1 LNNQRNN
8 NNNRRRGRGNNRG
21 GGGGGGNPVNRID
34 SRARGN
40 APQMLEKY
48 RKLAH
53 EASLN
58 DDRVQTEYYL
68 QFADHYFRVIADA
81 KSQKDEQQ
89 GRPRAERDADDGDD
103 YFEDDRFDDRSRR
116 PQQQRQDRPQPS
128 DEDSG
133 EPLGEGQ
140 RGSEGEAAEEEANPF
155 LAPRQ
160 HREKRDRDG
169 RDNREGREGRD
180 NRSRSDRGPRREG
193 NRDGNRA
200 GSDNRGNGDNEAAP
214 AFDPGLLP
222 PSISRSPADDEAQ
235 VPVDNG
241 DGEPARKPR
250 RPRTRKKSEGEGGDE
265 ALEAIG

>member
-1 LNNQRNN
+1 MNNQRN
-8 NNNRRRGRGNNRG
+8 NNNRRRGRGNNR

-81 KSQKDEQQ
+81 KAQKDEQQ
-89 GRPRAERDADDGDD
+89 GQGRQRSDREADDGDD
-103 YFEDDRFDDRSRR
+103 YFEDDRFGDRR
-116 PQQQRQDRPQPS
+116 PQQQRQERAPQGD
-128 DEDSG
+128 DE
-133 EPLGEGQ
+133 EPEMPRGTEGDPV
-140 RGSEGEAAEEEANPF
+140 EDEANPF

-160 HREKRDRDG
+160 QRRD

-180 NRSRSDRGPRREG
+180 NRDNRDRDNRSRNERRPRRE
-193 NRDGNRA
+193 DNRA
-200 GSDNRGNGDNEAAP
+200 DAGEEAAP
-214 AFDPGLLP
+214 TFDPGMLP
-222 PSISRSPADDEAQ
+222 PSISRSAAEEEPA
-235 VPVDNG
+235 VPVDTA
-241 DGEPARKPR
+241 EAAPAPKPR
-250 RPRTRKKSEGEGGDE
+250 RTRTPRKKSEGDGGGE
-265 ALEAIG
+265 ALEAVG

>member
-1 LNNQRNN
+1 MNNQR

-21 GGGGGGNPVNRID
+21 GNGGGNPVNRID

-81 KSQKDEQQ
+81 KAQKDEQQ
-89 GRPRAERDADDGDD
+89 GQARPRSDRDAEDGDD

-116 PQQQRQDRPQPS
+116 PHQQRQDRAQPG
-128 DEDSG
+128 DEDD
-133 EPLGEGQ
+133 GEGQ
-140 RGSEGEAAEEEANPF
+140 RGAEGDAVDEEANPF

-160 HREKRDRDG
+160 QRNNRDRDN
-169 RDNREGREGRD
+169 RDREGRD
-180 NRSRSDRGPRREG
+180 REGRNRNDRRPRRED
-193 NRDGNRA
+193 NRDSGRA
-200 GSDNRGNGDNEAAP
+200 ASDDEAAP
-214 AFDPGLLP
+214 AFDPGMLP
-222 PSISRSPADDEAQ
+222 PSISRPAVADEAE
-235 VPVDNG
+235 VPVDT
-241 DGEPARKPR
+241 GEAAPAPKPR
-250 RPRTRKKSEGEGGDE
+250 RPRTRRKSEDEGGDE
-265 ALEAIG
+265 ALEAVG

>member
-1 LNNQRNN
+1 MNNQRN
-8 NNNRRRGRGNNRG
+8 NNNRRRGRGNNR

-81 KSQKDEQQ
+81 KAQKDEQQ
-89 GRPRAERDADDGDD
+89 GQGRPRNEREAADDGDD
-103 YFEDDRFDDRSRR
+103 YFEDDRFGDRR
-116 PQQQRQDRPQPS
+116 PQQQRPDRAPQGD
-128 DEDSG
+128 DEEAEMQRGTEG
-133 EPLGEGQ
+133 EPVED
-140 RGSEGEAAEEEANPF
+140 EANPF

-160 HREKRDRDG
+160 PRREREGRDRDGRDRDG
-169 RDNREGREGRD
+169 RDNRESR
-180 NRSRSDRGPRREG
+180 NRNERRPRREERDG

-200 GSDNRGNGDNEAAP
+200 DTAEEAAP
-214 AFDPGLLP
+214 TFDPGMLP
-222 PSISRSPADDEAQ
+222 PSISRASSDDEPA
-235 VPVDNG
+235 VPVETADAA
-241 DGEPARKPR
+241 PAPKPR
-250 RPRTRKKSEGEGGDE
+250 RTRTPRKKSEGDGGGE